1 MLGAIL
7 ETAIGLMLV
16 FLLTSLACSV
26 LQEILANVTSWRG
39 RNLRAGIQGLLNDPH
54 MTGLA
59 RMFYQHPL
67 IVGLSGGRLPSY
79 LSGSTFAKVVADLAA
94 QQGVGRGGA
103 SAGPLDVVMRIA
115 GNDPDKFRAELEA
128 WYNEA
133 MDRVGGWY
141 KRNVQLVL
149 FMFGFVLAAGLNI
162 NTLAIAHTFWTQPL
176 VRELAVTRAE
186 EIIAEAKKAQAGD
199 AGSNTG
205 MANPEPPGV
214 IPSLQ
219 KQLND
224 LQVPVGWGSG
234 LPQSTMKWLEALAG
248 WLITAC
254 ATALGS
260 QFWFN
265 LLGRALQLRAA
276 GPKPGE
282 PASEA
287 APDGVATPGAEPAM
301 QPARAQA

>member
-26 LQEILANVTSWRG
+26 LQEIFANLTSWRG
-39 RNLRAGIQGLLNDPH
+39 RNLRNGIRQLLNDPD
-54 MTGLA
+54 MSGFA
-59 RMFYQHPL
+59 KMFYEHPL
-67 IVGLSGGRLPSY
+67 IAGLSRNCLPSY
-79 LSGSTFAKVVADLAA
+79 LSASTFAKVVADLVEREGLPNNGALTEPLAA
-94 QQGVGRGGA
+94 
-103 SAGPLDVVMRIA
+103 VMRIA
-115 GNDPDKFRAELEA
+115 GSDPDKFRAELEA

-149 FMFGFVLAAGLNI
+149 LILGFAVAVGLNI
-162 NTLAIAHTFWTQPL
+162 NTLAIAHTLWTQPL
-176 VRELAVTRAE
+176 VRELAVARAG
-186 EIIAEAKKAQAGD
+186 EIVGEAKAKAETARTQPAD
-199 AGSNTG
+199 AGSNAG
-205 MANPEPPGV
+205 PGKSEPPGV

-224 LQVPVGWGSG
+224 LQVPVGWGGG
-234 LPQSTMKWLEALAG
+234 LPNSTMKWLGAMAG

-254 ATALGS
+254 ATALGT

-265 LLGRALQLRAA
+265 VLSTALRLRAA
-276 GPKPGE
+276 GPKPD
-282 PASEA
+282 EA
-287 APDGVATPGAEPAM
+287 TS
-301 QPARAQA
+301 